1 MARTKIQTARE
12 RQTLAGILDAADAAD
27 AGKGCLWF
35 HEDDIPGIQ
44 DELARKTWK
53 EWGELYRGWEKA
65 RRNALLW
72 VAHRALSA
80 DDWHKLMKYTAGQR
94 LLDAAQRDAEA
105 YVVEYLKG
113 LKEREE
119 AARKAQADADKTAR
133 EVVAA
138 FEEYRQNRA
147 ALDSLRE
154 RHEVVEYNADV
165 ARRQLTY
172 AQDRIRELEAQL
184 AAFETVKAFFQA
196 GS

>member
-1 MARTKIQTARE
+1 MARTRKNAEPRQ
-12 RQTLAGILDAADAAD
+12 RQTLAAILEAAQ

-35 HEDDIPGIQ
+35 HEDDIPDIQ
-44 DELARKTWK
+44 DDLARKTWK
-53 EWGELYRGWEKA
+53 EWGELYQGWEQG

-80 DDWHKLMKYTAGQR
+80 DDWHELMKYTAGQR
-94 LLDAAQRDAEA
+94 LLNAAHRDAEA

-113 LKEREE
+113 LEERES
-119 AARKAQADADKTAR
+119 AAHQAQAAADKTAR
-133 EVVAA
+133 EAVAA
-138 FEEYRQNRA
+138 FEEYRLNRA

-154 RHEVVEYNADV
+154 RFNDLEAHTGATIRKLEHANKRV
-165 ARRQLTY
+165 A
-172 AQDRIRELEAQL
+172 ELEAQL